1 MTIIVDAVA
10 AYAAAPVVNRSRFAG
25 GCAHGTSVPSIVIC
39 G

>member
-10 AYAAAPVVNRSRFAG
+10 AYAAPVVNRSRFAG
-25 GCAHGTSVPSIVIC
+25 GSAHGTSVPSIVIC